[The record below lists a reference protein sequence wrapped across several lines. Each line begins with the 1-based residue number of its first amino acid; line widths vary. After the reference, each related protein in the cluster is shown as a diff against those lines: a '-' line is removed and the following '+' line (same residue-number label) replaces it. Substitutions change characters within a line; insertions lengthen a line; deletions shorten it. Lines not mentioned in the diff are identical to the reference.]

1 MTSLI
6 GGNRMTRRER
16 RESARKN
23 KTAFVPQYNGLVRTY
38 EEVYGKGYER
48 FNSKFV
54 TIKETN

>member
-1 MTSLI
+1 M
-6 GGNRMTRRER
+6 GNFMTRRER
-16 RESARKN
+16 REQSRKN
-23 KTAFVPQYNGLVRTY
+23 KVQFVPQYNGLVRTY